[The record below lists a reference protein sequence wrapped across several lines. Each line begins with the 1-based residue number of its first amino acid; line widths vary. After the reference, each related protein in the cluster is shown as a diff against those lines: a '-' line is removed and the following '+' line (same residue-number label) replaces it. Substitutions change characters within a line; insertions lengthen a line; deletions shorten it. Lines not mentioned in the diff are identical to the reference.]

1 MKIKL
6 QVQVFIFLIN
16 LYLCCF
22 SLLGGLSTF
31 SMSTMSLSSISSHA
45 SSEWMKADG
54 KDMIDSN
61 GKSFKSHVGYI
72 HSYVSLS
79 YVSLS
84 KFMLVFHLFLL
95 NCFDMNYFVGWI
107 FADIQRKISHEES
120 HDTLW
125 HIQVYRKTH
134 FLQVF
139 HHNFVDFLSHIYIWI
154 Y

>member
-6 QVQVFIFLIN
+6 LVQVFIFLIN

-95 NCFDMNYFVGWI
+95 KLFWYELLCRLNIC
-107 FADIQRKISHEES
+107 
-120 HDTLW
+120 W
-125 HIQVYRKTH
+125 HPKKDLTWGKPWYIMTH
-134 FLQVF
+134 PG
-139 HHNFVDFLSHIYIWI
+139 I
-154 Y
+154 

>member
-79 YVSLS
+79 YVSLL

-95 NCFDMNYFVGWI
+95 KLFWYKLLCRLNIC
-107 FADIQRKISHEES
+107 
-120 HDTLW
+120 W
-125 HIQVYRKTH
+125 HPKEDLTWGKPWYIMTH
-134 FLQVF
+134 PG
-139 HHNFVDFLSHIYIWI
+139 I
-154 Y
+154 

>member
-1 MKIKL
+1 MHKDFMCPADRKESLVFCPRSVTFITKTCQIQGYMKFRGRKKE
-6 QVQVFIFLIN
+6 N
-16 LYLCCF
+16 CF

-72 HSYVSLS
+72 HSYVPLS

-95 NCFDMNYFVGWI
+95 KLF
-107 FADIQRKISHEES
+107 
-120 HDTLW
+120 
-125 HIQVYRKTH
+125 
-134 FLQVF
+134 
-139 HHNFVDFLSHIYIWI
+139 
-154 Y
+154 

>member
-6 QVQVFIFLIN
+6 QVQVFIILIN

-31 SMSTMSLSSISSHA
+31 SMSTMSLSSISSHP

-72 HSYVSLS
+72 HSYVSLF

-84 KFMLVFHLFLL
+84 KFMLVCHLFLL
-95 NCFDMNYFVGWI
+95 KLFCYELLCRLNIC
-107 FADIQRKISHEES
+107 
-120 HDTLW
+120 W
-125 HIQVYRKTH
+125 HPKKDLTWGKPWYIMTH
-134 FLQVF
+134 PG
-139 HHNFVDFLSHIYIWI
+139 I
-154 Y
+154 